1 MPLRHT
7 RPLTVDR
14 VASSAAL
21 CRLGHDVHVSNY
33 VVAQEGYCVA
43 VRALDRKEVYNQLED
58 SDGAFHTINQG
69 DVLIGALGE
78 RQALKGYSGRI
89 PRAVATGDVLNILN
103 MGGIVGKCT
112 SDHPELGPALRV
124 EVPGAVVVERGGEM
138 HHARI
143 QDNAIEPLYTLQHSA
158 PLVMVSGTS
167 MNTGKTYA
175 CARLIQG
182 LTREG
187 FTVAAAKLT
196 GASLLRDTKAMRE
209 NGAAHTVS
217 FSEAGIVSST
227 SKEMEPISKGIIAR
241 LNESKP
247 DCIVLELG
255 DGFIGYYGVDDLLL
269 DKELQSFT
277 RAHIVAAVDLVG
289 AWAADQ
295 IFRER
300 YRSGVTA
307 VTGPVTDNAVGKQY
321 IQNALGIPALNARA
335 DADALT
341 QLVAHALR
349 QGERPLTV
357 GGQTAPLPPIAQFQS

>member
-1 MPLRHT
+1 MPLSQS

-14 VASSAAL
+14 IASSAAL
-21 CRLGHDVHVSNY
+21 CRLGPDVRVSDY
-33 VVAQEGYCVA
+33 VVAAEGYCVA
-43 VRALDRKEVYNQLED
+43 VRALDRKETYNQVED
-58 SDGAFHTINQG
+58 ADGTFHRINPG

-89 PRAVATGDVLNILN
+89 PRAVQTGDVLHVLN
-103 MGGIVGKCT
+103 MGGIVGRCT

-124 EVPGAVVVERGGEM
+124 EVLGAVVVERGAEL

-143 QDNAIEPLYTLQHSA
+143 QDHAIDPLYTLQQSA

-175 CARLIQG
+175 CSRLIQG

-187 FTVAAAKLT
+187 LRVAAAKLT
-196 GASLLRDTKAMRE
+196 GASLLRDTRAMRE
-209 NGAAHTVS
+209 NGAVTSVA

-227 SKEMEPISKGIIAR
+227 SKEMEPISKGIIAH
-241 LNESKP
+241 LNREAP

-255 DGFIGYYGVDDLLL
+255 DGFIGYYGVDGLLL
-269 DKELQSFT
+269 DKELQRFT
-277 RAHIVAAVDLVG
+277 VAHVVAAVDLVG

-341 QLVAHALR
+341 ALVADAVR
-349 QGERPLTV
+349 GGERPHSV
-357 GGQTAPLPPIAQFQS
+357 GGRTAPLPPIAQFQS